1 MPRVTRAA
9 LRSNAL
15 LEESTV
21 AALTPLPLTP
31 LKERVALGEITDNQG
46 PALEMIEVVKDAGKI
61 KPGKTGP
68 GQGKK
73 GRVAKKGKKHVPKA
87 EEGNVEVLED
97 DNQSETSSAVEDACQ
112 DLMKESPGGNTLARS
127 LNITI

>member
-15 LEESTV
+15 LEESTI

-46 PALEMIEVVKDAGKI
+46 PALEMIE
-61 KPGKTGP
+61 PGKTGP

>member
-46 PALEMIEVVKDAGKI
+46 REAPALEMTEEVKDT
-61 KPGKTGP
+61 GKTGP
-68 GQGKK
+68 TNTGPGKGK
-73 GRVAKKGKKHVPKA
+73 TGRVAKKGKKHVAKA
-87 EEGNVEVLED
+87 EEVNAEVLED
-97 DNQSETSSAVEDACQ
+97 DNKSETSSAVEDACQ
-112 DLMKESPGGNTLARS
+112 DLMKESSGGNILARP
-127 LNITI
+127 LI